1 MLGPAPGP
9 VPSRFPCLE
18 FPEKAWGTVEASL
31 SHEYRCMV
39 NYEESVGL
47 RGCGGRDE
55 GILSSPGSG
64 KNDFFPATAGLETS

>member
-1 MLGPAPGP
+1 
-9 VPSRFPCLE
+9 
-18 FPEKAWGTVEASL
+18 
-31 SHEYRCMV
+31 MV

-64 KNDFFPATAGLETS
+64 KNDFFPATAGLRQADWNRVGYHTSPAEASRKQRTPREHSWNSDSTVG